1 MLHIFDDLPALFDS
15 LAEFVLTQSKAAIL
29 KNDRF
34 SFVLSGGSSPRRLY
48 ELLASEKYRN
58 QIAWANVD
66 FFFGDERY
74 VPATDPQSNFLMA
87 KQTLFNPLNIS
98 EDQIYAVDTTLPPEA
113 AAQSYQNDI
122 QAYFKARPASFDLIL
137 LGLGDNVHTASLF
150 PYSSV
155 LHEKIEW
162 VKAVHVDE
170 VKMHRIT
177 LTSPM
182 INQSNTIV
190 FLVYGE
196 SKAEAVKH
204 AMSGARDI
212 EKYPAQLIRPEK
224 GTLHW
229 FLDQKAATK

>member
-1 MLHIFDDLPALFDS
+1 M
-15 LAEFVLTQSKAAIL
+15 
-29 KNDRF
+29 
-34 SFVLSGGSSPRRLY
+34 
-48 ELLASEKYRN
+48 
-58 QIAWANVD
+58 
-66 FFFGDERY
+66 
-74 VPATDPQSNFLMA
+74 
-87 KQTLFNPLNIS
+87 
-98 EDQIYAVDTTLPPEA
+98 DTALPPEA

-122 QAYFKARPASFDLIL
+122 RSYFKTKPASFDLIL

-150 PYSSV
+150 PYSPV

-162 VKAVHVDE
+162 VKAVYVEE

-177 LTSPM
+177 LTAPI

-204 AMSGARDI
+204 AMSSASNIG
-212 EKYPAQLIRPEK
+212 KYPAQIIRPEK

-229 FLDQKAATK
+229 FLDQKAAIK